1 MQIVVPD
8 KLFFATCHD
17 RVRVVTARVV
27 RVIRV
32 VRGIRVVRVVHMG
45 SVVQVVWVVQVV
57 SMGDTLSENIWLIW
71 SKLSRKVEMLHL

>member
-1 MQIVVPD
+1 M
-8 KLFFATCHD
+8 
-17 RVRVVTARVV
+17 VTARVV

-45 SVVQVVWVVQVV
+45 SVVQVV